1 MFLQSTYADL
11 GITQSQFASSPS
23 LVSVILF
30 VHTWLIS
37 SSSIPLA
44 RILPSFLPSLN
55 TMLQPSSRLHG
66 DAIAFLLLVL
76 HQNRVDTRSELLPE
90 VINTLMPVLVA
101 LSSTHP
107 SPLARHQAFRALSL
121 LLGNSPAQLR
131 LQLLADLLANCEYPQ
146 MRVAAISLVKD
157 AVLEALESQSTGSL
171 NPFGTHMFMRVFGPL
186 LFRPSPSDLFVRG
199 VKLDLEEFF
208 DSPEPKRIIEVL
220 SLYYVVL
227 RRDENNEVCCLF
239 QNFRCTC

>member
-1 MFLQSTYADL
+1 
-11 GITQSQFASSPS
+11 
-23 LVSVILF
+23 
-30 VHTWLIS
+30 
-37 SSSIPLA
+37 
-44 RILPSFLPSLN
+44 
-55 TMLQPSSRLHG
+55 
-66 DAIAFLLLVL
+66 
-76 HQNRVDTRSELLPE
+76 
-90 VINTLMPVLVA
+90 
-101 LSSTHP
+101 
-107 SPLARHQAFRALSL
+107 
-121 LLGNSPAQLR
+121 
-131 LQLLADLLANCEYPQ
+131 